1 MKSMGTINADD
12 AININTFYDHKFV
25 FEIVDTD
32 GNENEERVLP
42 VHFTKGFDN
51 EEVELRYNKD
61 LNELEYQSFTVASD
75 DASSDVE

>member
-25 FEIVDTD
+25 FEASHSD
-32 GNENEERVLP
+32 GAGSEEDIQA
-42 VHFTKGFDN
+42 VHFTKGFDK
-51 EEVELRYNKD
+51 EEIELRYNED
-61 LNELEYQSFTVASD
+61 LKELEYQSFTVASD